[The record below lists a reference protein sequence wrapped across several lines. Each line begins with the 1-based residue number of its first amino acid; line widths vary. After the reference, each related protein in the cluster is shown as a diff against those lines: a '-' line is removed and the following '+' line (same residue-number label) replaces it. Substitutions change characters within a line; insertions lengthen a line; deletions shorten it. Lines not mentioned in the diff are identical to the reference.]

1 MQLTLVTGM
10 SGAGKSIVIRQL
22 EDCGYYCIDNLPADF
37 LIPVVEG
44 LASRGTE
51 NVAVAID
58 ARSQVTFD
66 HALQALNSLQSE
78 GVDVRVLFLTASQ
91 EELVKRFSETRRRH
105 PLCTHAQRHDHLLS
119 LQEAIQR
126 EREMLEPITEFAA
139 IMDTTALLPAQL
151 RKWVQQFVGTPHAEM
166 TLTFESFAFK
176 HGIPITADLVF
187 DVRCLPN
194 PYYDPVLRPLTGR
207 DEAIVQ
213 FMLAKPQVCDMVTD
227 ISQFLEKW
235 LPSYLQQNRHYLTIA
250 IGCTGGQHR
259 SVYVAETLAKHF
271 EKLYPT
277 IVRHRIIEQSSVLNA
292 QQGAQTL

>member
-37 LIPVVEG
+37 LVSVVEG
-44 LASRGTE
+44 LAQRGTE

-58 ARSQVTFD
+58 ARSQATFD
-66 HALQALNSLQSE
+66 HALQALKALQAD

-119 LQEAIQR
+119 LQEAIQT
-126 EREMLEPITEFAA
+126 ERDLLAPITDFAS
-139 IMDTTALLPAQL
+139 IIDTTALLPAQL
-151 RKWVQQFVGTPHAEM
+151 RKWVQQFVGKPHAEM

-176 HGIPITADLVF
+176 HGIPIAADLVF

-194 PYYDPVLRPLTGR
+194 PYYDPALRPLTGK
-207 DEAIVQ
+207 DAPIVQ
-213 FMLAKPQVCDMVTD
+213 YMLSKPQVGAMVDD
-227 ISQFLEKW
+227 ISHFLAKW
-235 LPSYLQQNRHYLTIA
+235 LPAYLQQNRHYLTIA

-259 SVYVAETLAKHF
+259 SVYVAETLAKRF
-271 EKLYPT
+271 EATYPT
-277 IVRHRIIEQSSVLNA
+277 IVRHRIIEQQALLNPHQA
-292 QQGAQTL
+292 AQTV

>member
-1 MQLTLVTGM
+1 
-10 SGAGKSIVIRQL
+10 
-22 EDCGYYCIDNLPADF
+22 
-37 LIPVVEG
+37 
-44 LASRGTE
+44 
-51 NVAVAID
+51 
-58 ARSQVTFD
+58 
-66 HALQALNSLQSE
+66 
-78 GVDVRVLFLTASQ
+78 
-91 EELVKRFSETRRRH
+91 
-105 PLCTHAQRHDHLLS
+105 
-119 LQEAIQR
+119 
-126 EREMLEPITEFAA
+126 
-139 IMDTTALLPAQL
+139 
-151 RKWVQQFVGTPHAEM
+151 M

-277 IVRHRIIEQSSVLNA
+277 IVRHRIIEQSSLLNA
-292 QQGAQTL
+292 QKGAQTL